1 MRATGRSGSADTVV
15 VDIPGV
21 LRASALTADASH
33 AYAEIGSRIAALPVP
48 DMPPGVSA
56 QVEGAIQEV
65 VMQLHLL
72 PQPILSI
79 AQELRV
85 RAFWAQIADRLEG
98 GYSLSGAALTEFK
111 AAYASGLLT
120 RYAEPWEADLAKAY
134 AQKLH
139 DEEHPGGFA
148 GFLHGVGDFFSG
160 AWDAIKDPAV
170 EIYHLSPL
178 SSGWTQR
185 WVDLG
190 KGLEYGV
197 THPVTFGEELINLQ
211 ALHDRGF
218 AYWLGNLAPAAAAV
232 VLSGGAAAGL
242 RGAETADRVVSGLAE
257 ADRLGE
263 ADGALAESA
272 RLAQSVGGDHQWT
285 FDVLHPGP
293 LNPDDATLAE
303 LRRSPAQTFASGKYD
318 MASSSSKY
326 IVFKSGTSP
335 NGSYFSLRPPA
346 SEAQVR
352 IDSAVK
358 PVWTSP
364 EGKYLSS
371 SPLEKGYAFIVE
383 HPEHPVAIG
392 PVGMQGGVYVGGADN
407 LQLFVD
413 DRRALGLRM
422 IGEWSLQDPPDWVRQ
437 LTEGGG

>member
-1 MRATGRSGSADTVV
+1 VV
-15 VDIPGV
+15 
-21 LRASALTADASH
+21 
-33 AYAEIGSRIAALPVP
+33 
-48 DMPPGVSA
+48 A
-56 QVEGAIQEV
+56 QLNA
-65 VMQLHLL
+65 L

-98 GYSLSGAALTEFK
+98 GYGLSGAALTEFK

-134 AQKLH
+134 AKKLH

-178 SSGWTQR
+178 SSGWTQQ

-232 VLSGGAAAGL
+232 MLSGGAAAGL

-263 ADGALAESA
+263 ADGALAQSA
-272 RLAQSVGGDHQWT
+272 KLAQSLGGDHQWT

-293 LNPDDATLAE
+293 LTPDGAALDTLRA
-303 LRRSPAQTFASGKYD
+303 SAAQTFASGKYD
-318 MASSSSKY
+318 LAASSRPY
-326 IVFKSGTSP
+326 VVFKAGNSP
-335 NGSYFSLRPPA
+335 GGRFFTLEPPA
-346 SEAQVR
+346 SEAQIR

-358 PVWTSP
+358 PVWTTP
-364 EGKYLSS
+364 DGRFVGS

-383 HPEHPVAIG
+383 NPEHPVAIG
-392 PVGMQGGVYVGGADN
+392 PVGPQGGVYLGGPDK
-407 LQLFVD
+407 LQLFID
-413 DRRALGLRM
+413 DRNAAGLRQ
-422 IGEWSLQDPPDWVRQ
+422 IGEWSLHDPPDWVRQ
-437 LTEGGG
+437 MTGHAK